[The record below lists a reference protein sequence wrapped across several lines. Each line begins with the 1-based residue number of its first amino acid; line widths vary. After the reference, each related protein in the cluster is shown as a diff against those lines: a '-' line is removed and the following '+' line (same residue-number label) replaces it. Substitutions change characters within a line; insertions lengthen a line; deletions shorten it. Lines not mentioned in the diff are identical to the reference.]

1 MVSNRKLGALAILM
15 MGLGA
20 CASVGGAG
28 RAAAVEVRGTA
39 AVEAQSPRLIAAGPV
54 HLLHVDVH
62 GNRAVNVYS
71 AVRNTGTD
79 ADCRGASRQGG
90 ALLHE
95 NRRNPIDADVPD
107 GQVVCVA
114 PAAARSTPRPV
125 EIAWH
130 ARREGG
136 MPAGTL
142 ALDDRD
148 AGDR

>member
-1 MVSNRKLGALAILM
+1 MISNGKLGALAVLV

-28 RAAAVEVRGTA
+28 RSGAVDVRGTA
-39 AVEAQSPRLIAAGPV
+39 AVEAQSPRLIAVGPV
-54 HLLHVDVH
+54 RLLHVDVH
-62 GNRAVNVYS
+62 GNRPVNVYS

-79 ADCRGASRQGG
+79 ADCRVARPAGVAP
-90 ALLHE
+90 LHE
-95 NRRNPIDADVPD
+95 NRRNPIDVDVPD

-114 PAAARSTPRPV
+114 PVAGAASTPRPV
-125 EIAWH
+125 EVAWH

-142 ALDDRD
+142 ALD